1 MYLFWFKTFR
11 HKIAKPRIRTV
22 LREVCKKM
30 DKFDHIKMSCKV
42 QKFVIILEQI
52 LWCQKKLNHY
62 DNIFILRI
70 NYIASKLFREH
81 KQLLWKK
88 KNREEQ
94 NLQTTMN

>member
-1 MYLFWFKTFR
+1 
-11 HKIAKPRIRTV
+11 
-22 LREVCKKM
+22 M

-42 QKFVIILEQI
+42 QKFVKILEQI
-52 LWCQKKLNHY
+52 LWCQKELNHY
-62 DNIFILRI
+62 DNVYILRI
-70 NYIASKLFREH
+70 NYAASKLFREHMH